1 MLQLMRSGE
10 RANRTRWRM
19 YVGGMGKLS
28 SHLHCSENLMAANMW
43 TPIPKKAPLIKRFHY
58 RGAPRTAPFRVRLW
72 PRSESQSTV
81 CPALQVQRSLLW
93 QHETEQE
100 QQVAAGRALSAFG
113 KESMPPPAPREAQ
126 GQGRGARSGTY
137 LGVRMG

>member
-1 MLQLMRSGE
+1 
-10 RANRTRWRM
+10 M

-28 SHLHCSENLMAANMW
+28 SHLHCSEHLMAANMW

-58 RGAPRTAPFRVRLW
+58 RGAPRTAPFRVRLSLGVDGRVW

-137 LGVRMG
+137 LGVKMG